1 MLLFRSIFCKLGTY
15 FATNRIMKK
24 IVLAF
29 VLVFALNLI
38 AAQDINWISL
48 EEAVELQKKTPKKIM
63 IDMYTVWCGPCKL
76 MEKKTFTNPDLVD
89 YVNKHYYAVK
99 FNGEGNEIIDFY
111 GNTFSNPNYDINR
124 KNTRNSTHQFAQFL
138 GVKGYPTTIFLSE
151 SGDLITPVVGY
162 LNVHQFEL
170 YIKMIKKGDYQV
182 FSTPEDFENYRKY
195 FKPKFR
201 LKSR

>member
-1 MLLFRSIFCKLGTY
+1 MESNNYKINFFVKISLG
-15 FATNRIMKK
+15 F
-24 IVLAF
+24 
-29 VLVFALNLI
+29 LVFFYSCLATS
-38 AAQDINWISL
+38 QTINWMSL
-48 EEAVELQKKTPKKIM
+48 EEALNAQKNNPKKILM
-63 IDMYTVWCGPCKL
+63 DVYTVWCGPCKL
-76 MEKKTFTNPDLVD
+76 MDKKTFTNPDLVN
-89 YVNKHYYAVK
+89 YVNNHYYAVK
-99 FNGEGNEIIDFY
+99 FNGEGNEVIDFY

-124 KNTRNSTHQFAQFL
+124 KNNRNSTHQFAQFL

-182 FSTPEDFENYRKY
+182 FSKPEDFENYRKY

-201 LKSR
+201 LKSK

>member
-1 MLLFRSIFCKLGTY
+1 MESNNYNINFLIKTSLSF
-15 FATNRIMKK
+15 
-24 IVLAF
+24 
-29 VLVFALNLI
+29 LVFFYSSLATS
-38 AAQDINWISL
+38 QTINWMSL
-48 EEAVELQKKTPKKIM
+48 EEALNSQKNNPKKIL
-63 IDMYTVWCGPCKL
+63 IDVYTVWCGPCKL
-76 MEKKTFTNPDLVD
+76 MDKKTFTNPDLVN
-89 YVNKHYYAVK
+89 YVNNHYYAVK

-111 GNTFSNPNYDINR
+111 GNTFSNPNYNINR
-124 KNTRNSTHQFAQFL
+124 KNSRNSTHQFAQFL

-182 FSTPEDFENYRKY
+182 FSKPEDFENYRKY

-201 LKSR
+201 LKSK

>member
-1 MLLFRSIFCKLGTY
+1 MESNNYNINFLIKTSLSF
-15 FATNRIMKK
+15 
-24 IVLAF
+24 
-29 VLVFALNLI
+29 LVFFYSSLATS
-38 AAQDINWISL
+38 QTINWMSL
-48 EEAVELQKKTPKKIM
+48 EEALNSQKNNPKKIL
-63 IDMYTVWCGPCKL
+63 IDVYTVWCGPCKL

-89 YVNKHYYAVK
+89 YVNNHYYAVK

-124 KNTRNSTHQFAQFL
+124 KNNRNSTHQFAQFL

-201 LKSR
+201 LKSK